1 MIVGILFLEHALR
14 RQCHPWPPLPIS
26 AIFCALLTS
35 ISGRRR
41 GSRFPATPERAQ
53 SSCVCVHACWGC
65 GFDSD
70 PPCFPGLELNGM
82 TGLDAAEVP
91 PPLPL
96 KGTSADYGALT
107 ENLDLT
113 GLPSPPPPPPQQRVS
128 QDSGSGWLT
137 SFSAPGTNPS
147 FLVLAC

>member
-1 MIVGILFLEHALR
+1 
-14 RQCHPWPPLPIS
+14 
-26 AIFCALLTS
+26 
-35 ISGRRR
+35 
-41 GSRFPATPERAQ
+41 
-53 SSCVCVHACWGC
+53 
-65 GFDSD
+65 
-70 PPCFPGLELNGM
+70 M
-82 TGLDAAEVP
+82 TGLDVAEVP

-128 QDSGSGWLT
+128 QDSGRGWLT